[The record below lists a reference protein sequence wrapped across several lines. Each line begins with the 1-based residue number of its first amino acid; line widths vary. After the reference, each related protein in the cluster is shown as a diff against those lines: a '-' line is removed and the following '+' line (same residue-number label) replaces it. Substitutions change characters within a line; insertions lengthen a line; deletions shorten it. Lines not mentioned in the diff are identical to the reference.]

1 MGSWKERAREG
12 EAKKRRV
19 LGGEH
24 KVLRD
29 ERASCGIE
37 RWQKVQ
43 RAGQEPGERA

>member
-1 MGSWKERAREG
+1 MGLRQERAREG
-12 EAKKRRV
+12 GAKKGRV

-24 KVLRD
+24 KVLRN
-29 ERASCGIE
+29 ERVSCGIE